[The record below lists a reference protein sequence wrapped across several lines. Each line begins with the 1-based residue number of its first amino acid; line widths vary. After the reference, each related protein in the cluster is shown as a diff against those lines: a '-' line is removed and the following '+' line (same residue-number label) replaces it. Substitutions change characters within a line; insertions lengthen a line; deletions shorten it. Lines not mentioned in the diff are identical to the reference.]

1 MRFQNVGGRVFVGT
15 GKVRLRG
22 WERPIEVPMRV
33 DARSAGDVRVD
44 YHDGICWVAA
54 DRGYG
59 FPTVREAKAY
69 ASEWLAAARSQ
80 ATLSP
85 RIEREAA

>member
-1 MRFQNVGGRVFVGT
+1 MLKFQQVAPSLFAGT

-44 YHDGICWVAA
+44 YHDLAVWVAI
-54 DRGYG
+54 DGGCG
-59 FPTVREAKAY
+59 FPTVREAKIY
-69 ASEWLAAARSQ
+69 AREWLVAAQ
-80 ATLSP
+80 AQETLTP
-85 RIEREAA
+85 RIER